1 MLTFKGRFYIINL
14 AVEEI
19 EKQIDRL
26 NASLDDGEISHWHI
40 VFFKNANGKI
50 TWMFSKPEI
59 EEIEI
64 NQYLI

>member
-1 MLTFKGRFYIINL
+1 MICLP
-14 AVEEI
+14 VEDI

-26 NASLDDGEISHWHI
+26 NTSLDDGEISHWHI
-40 VFFKNANGKI
+40 VFFKDADGKI

-64 NQYLI
+64 NQYFI